1 MVTTNN
7 SSPDTEALMVSPQQY
22 LQMWLADSA
31 AQPRPSTASN
41 SLTDASA
48 IHIQSRMP
56 TLIVP
61 SRRSDSVIVELMR
74 KVGIRMTNSNR
85 TMSYAQAIVELDK
98 GRKGCE
104 LATAVLRLL
113 VAQSLPAIINFQ
125 AQSAQD
131 VKEYVLLRLAICQAS
146 RIHLLP
152 TVGQGMLLI
161 RRFSVA
167 HDEFCLCMSSG
178 YIETIAIVSAAT
190 ILGQDTTYF
199 LFPRLCPGD
208 VYGVP
213 PTYERDEN
221 PAVPSPPF
229 GPWKPSQ

>member
-1 MVTTNN
+1 MATTKN
-7 SSPDTEALMVSPQQY
+7 SPPDTEALTVSPQQY

-31 AQPRPSTASN
+31 AQPQLSTASN
-41 SLTDASA
+41 SSTDAND
-48 IHIQSRMP
+48 IHIQSHMP

-61 SRRSDSVIVELMR
+61 SRRSNSVVVELMR
-74 KVGIRMTNSNR
+74 KVGIRMTNSKR
-85 TMSYAQAIVELDK
+85 ALSFAQAMVELDK
-98 GRKGCE
+98 GRKGRE

-113 VAQSLPAIINFQ
+113 VAQSLPAVVDFQ

-131 VKEYVLLRLAICQAS
+131 LKEYVLLRLAICQAS
-146 RIHLLP
+146 RIHLFP
-152 TVGQGMLLI
+152 TVGQGKLLI

-178 YIETIAIVSAAT
+178 YIETIAIVSSAT

-208 VYGVP
+208 MYGVP
-213 PTYERDEN
+213 PSYERGEDSV
-221 PAVPSPPF
+221 APSPPF
-229 GPWKPSQ
+229 GPWKPFQ